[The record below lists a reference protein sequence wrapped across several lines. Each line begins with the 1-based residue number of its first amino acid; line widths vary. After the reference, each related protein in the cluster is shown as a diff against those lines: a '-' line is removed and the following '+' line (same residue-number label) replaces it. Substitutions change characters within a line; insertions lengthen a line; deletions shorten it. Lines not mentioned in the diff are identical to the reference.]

1 IAGHIEHRDL
11 ERILR
16 PRALPRPRPSQGR
29 LKIESRVALSP
40 RTGAS
45 QLGCGRGSIRS
56 GGTPGQ
62 RGPVGG
68 GGGGSGVVCGG
79 EGVGGAGRGPDA
91 RYAKGLG
98 AAAVVRFV
106 VLRRDRAH
114 SLRVD
119 AQSASGRDGESV
131 FRRLSVR
138 GVAGRPPG
146 ARCVPNA
153 RVTKLILRPEIGR
166 DYPLNLSILLSGGKE
181 TNKDSLSNGE

>member
-1 IAGHIEHRDL
+1 MVNCRKHAPSNFSRLVAPPPPPEATPVSGSVENRIAGRSQPAHWSVAAR
-11 ERILR
+11 LR
-16 PRALPRPRPSQGR
+16 SR
-29 LKIESRVALSP
+29 LDP
-40 RTGAS
+40 
-45 QLGCGRGSIRS
+45 QRGYARLARS
-56 GGTPGQ
+56 GCRRRAVLCPCQ
-62 RGPVGG
+62 PVGR
-68 GGGGSGVVCGG
+68 
-79 EGVGGAGRGPDA
+79 ARPGPDA

-98 AAAVVRFV
+98 AAAVGRFV
-106 VLRRDRAH
+106 VLRRDRAPP
-114 SLRVD
+114 LRVD